1 MFLRTEE
8 FTGQATIYLKKAE
21 NQIFIK
27 NTMLSS
33 FLFLFFGIWGPDM
46 FQSQEISFLSGLHLL
61 EALIQI
67 ICVLALSSL
76 H

>member
-1 MFLRTEE
+1 MVLKNPNHPPMFLRTEE

-33 FLFLFFGIWGPDM
+33 LKHWLETPHPILLSTDNDLKPQLVIY
-46 FQSQEISFLSGLHLL
+46 QSMTKN
-61 EALIQI
+61 
-67 ICVLALSSL
+67 
-76 H
+76 